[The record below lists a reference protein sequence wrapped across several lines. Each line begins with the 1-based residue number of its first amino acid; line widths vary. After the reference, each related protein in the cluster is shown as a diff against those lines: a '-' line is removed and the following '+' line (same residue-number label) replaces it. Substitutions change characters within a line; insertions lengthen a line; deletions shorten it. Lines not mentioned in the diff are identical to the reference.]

1 MKTQSV
7 DTHPKAEEAQIALLR
22 QASVAKRALWLR
34 SLSQTVLRLSQRAIR
49 KANPGLNERE
59 LQVLFVRYCYGDD
72 LADHLQ
78 TYLNRKTHGT
88 V

>member
-1 MKTQSV
+1 MKTQSI
-7 DTHPKAEEAQIALLR
+7 DTHPKVEEIQIALLR
-22 QASVAKRALWLR
+22 QASVAKRALLLR
-34 SLSQTVLRLSQRAIR
+34 SLSQTVLRLSRRAIR

-78 TYLNRKTHGT
+78 TYLNQKIYGT
-88 V
+88 S